1 MWLKMIKLY
10 CKQINEIEKLKNKI
24 IKSNISNKKELI
36 DKCDNLLFESYKK
49 IEYYIS
55 DYNDNI

>member
-1 MWLKMIKLY
+1 MIKLY

-24 IKSNISNKKELI
+24 IKSNISNKKDLI

-55 DYNDNI
+55 GYNDNI

>member
-1 MWLKMIKLY
+1 MIKLY

-24 IKSNISNKKELI
+24 IKSNISDKKDLI

-49 IEYYIS
+49 IEYYINN
-55 DYNDNI
+55 YNDNI